1 MVRRVFETL
10 PNLCHLPFAFWFVL
24 NPMSDANPS
33 FAEFKRLAAR
43 GNVVPVYRTV
53 VADLLSPVS
62 AFLSLSPQ
70 YGSARDSHSHS
81 FLLESVEGGERVGR
95 YTFFGIDP
103 FQIVSCRGDR
113 ITVTRGEAVAS
124 ISYRGAGGRR
134 PPLQEETGNVFEFLR
149 QLGAR
154 YKSVEIPGL
163 PPFTAG
169 AVGYLSYEAVRMLER
184 LPPRVAPDVDIDD
197 AVFMYFANVLAFDHV
212 QHRLFLISNV
222 LTEEGK
228 SSLRAKYDAACRHL
242 DHLESLLRRPL
253 RLSRARRPQ
262 GALRVRSNMKRQQYE
277 AMVERSKEYIRAGDI
292 FQVVLSQRMA
302 VPVRVP
308 AFDVYRALRA
318 VNPSPYMYYLRMG
331 ESTVLGSSPEML
343 VKVAGRN
350 VEYRPIAGTRPRG
363 KTEEEDKRF
372 EDEIRSDTKERA
384 EHIMLVDLGRND
396 VGRVCEYSTVR
407 PQQVMFVERYSHVM
421 HLVSQITGH
430 LRPDADTYAA
440 LAACFPAGTLTGA
453 PKVRAMEIID
463 ELEPTR
469 RGLYGGSVLYL
480 DFSGNLNSCIV
491 IRTVLIKDKMAYLQA
506 GAGIVADSVPAR
518 EYEECLNKARAVLR
532 AFELAEK
539 GL

>member
-1 MVRRVFETL
+1 MR
-10 PNLCHLPFAFWFVL
+10 
-24 NPMSDANPS
+24 DANPS
-33 FAEFKRLAAR
+33 FAEFRRLAR
-43 GNVVPVYRTV
+43 HGNVVPVYRTI

-70 YGSARDSHSHS
+70 HGRATDSHSHS

-103 FQIVSCRGDR
+103 FQIVSSRGDR
-113 ITVTRGEAVAS
+113 ITLR
-124 ISYRGAGGRR
+124 RGAER
-134 PPLQEETGNVFEFLR
+134 QEETGNVFEFLR
-149 QLGAR
+149 RLGAR
-154 YKSVEIPGL
+154 YHSVTVPGL

-169 AVGYLSYEAVRMLER
+169 AVGYVSYEAVRMLER
-184 LPPRVAPDVDIDD
+184 LPPRVAPDVDLED
-197 AVFMYFANVLAFDHV
+197 AVFMYFKSLLAFDHV
-212 QHRLFLISNV
+212 KHRLFLISNV
-222 LTEEGK
+222 LTEEGTG
-228 SSLRAKYDAACRHL
+228 SLRTKYDAACRHL

-253 RLSRARRPQ
+253 RLPSRRRPR
-262 GALRVRSNMKRQQYE
+262 GALRVRPNMPRSRYE

-292 FQVVLSQRMA
+292 FQVVLSQRME
-302 VPVRVP
+302 VPVRVA
-308 AFDVYRALRA
+308 AFDVYRALRV
-318 VNPSPYMYYLRMG
+318 VNPSPYMYYLRLG

-363 KTEEEDKRF
+363 RSEEEDRRL
-372 EDEIRSDTKERA
+372 EEELRSDAKECA

-396 VGRVCEYSTVR
+396 VGRVCEFSSVR
-407 PQQVMFVERYSHVM
+407 PQEIMFVERYSHVM
-421 HLVSQITGH
+421 HLVSQITGR

-469 RGLYGGSVLYL
+469 RGLYGGAVLYL

-491 IRTVLIKDKMAYLQA
+491 IRTVLIKGKTAYLQA
-506 GAGIVADSVPAR
+506 GAGIVADSVSAR
-518 EYEECLNKARAVLR
+518 EYEECLNKARGVLR

>member
-1 MVRRVFETL
+1 
-10 PNLCHLPFAFWFVL
+10 
-24 NPMSDANPS
+24 MSDSLPS
-33 FAEFKRLAAR
+33 FAEFKKLAGR
-43 GNVVPVYRTV
+43 GNVVPVYRTI

-62 AFLSLSPQ
+62 AFLRLSPQ
-70 YGSARDSHSHS
+70 HGREGNRHPYS

-95 YTFFGIDP
+95 YTFFGVDP

-113 ITVTRGEAVAS
+113 ITVQHGEGSTEQRVD
-124 ISYRGAGGRR
+124 RR
-134 PPLQEETGNVFEFLR
+134 RVQRNPPPREETGNIFEFLR
-149 QLGAR
+149 GLGAR
-154 YKSVEIPGL
+154 YHSVEIPGL

-169 AVGYLSYEAVRMLER
+169 AVGYLSYEFVRMLER
-184 LPPRVAPDVDIDD
+184 LPPRVPADVDLDD
-197 AVFMYFANVLAFDHV
+197 AVFMYFSTVLAFDHV
-212 QHRLFLISNV
+212 LHRLWLISNV
-222 LTEEGK
+222 LTEEGGG
-228 SSLRAKYDAACRHL
+228 SLRAKYNAACRHL
-242 DHLESLLRRPL
+242 DDLEEQLRRPL
-253 RLSRARRPQ
+253 HAAHVPLPA
-262 GALRVRSNMKRQQYE
+262 GKLRVRANMTRDDYE

-292 FQVVLSQRMA
+292 FQVVLSQRMK

-343 VKVAGRN
+343 VKVAGRD

-363 KTEEEDKRF
+363 KTEEEDKRL
-372 EDEIRSDTKERA
+372 EQELRSDAKELA

-396 VGRVCEYSTVR
+396 VGRVSEFSSVKPR
-407 PQQVMFVERYSHVM
+407 EVMFVERYSHVM
-421 HLVSQITGH
+421 HLVSQITGR
-430 LRPDADTYAA
+430 LRPDADSYAA

-491 IRTVLIKDKMAYLQA
+491 IRTVLIKNKAAYLQA
-506 GAGIVADSVPAR
+506 GAGIVADSVPER

>member
-1 MVRRVFETL
+1 
-10 PNLCHLPFAFWFVL
+10 
-24 NPMSDANPS
+24 MSDALPN
-33 FAEFKRLAAR
+33 FAEFKRLAR
-43 GNVVPVYRTV
+43 QGNVVPVYRSV

-70 YGSARDSHSHS
+70 HGRAAAAHPHS

-113 ITVTRGEAVAS
+113 ITLA
-124 ISYRGAGGRR
+124 RGAHR
-134 PPLQEETGNVFEFLR
+134 QEGTGNIFQFLR
-149 QLGAR
+149 HLGAR
-154 YKSVEIPGL
+154 YHSVAIPGL

-184 LPPRVAPDVDIDD
+184 LPARVAPDVDLAD
-197 AVFMYFANVLAFDHV
+197 AVFMYFSSVLAFDHV
-212 QHRLFLISNV
+212 QHRLFLIANV

-228 SSLRAKYDAACRHL
+228 GSLRAKYDAACRHL
-242 DHLESLLRRPL
+242 DRLEGLLRRPL
-253 RLSRARRPQ
+253 RLPRARWPQ
-262 GALRVRSNMKRQQYE
+262 GSLRVRPNMPRDRYE

-292 FQVVLSQRMA
+292 FQVVLSQRME

-308 AFDVYRALRA
+308 AFEVYRALRV

-343 VKVAGRN
+343 VKVAARN

-363 KTEEEDKRF
+363 KSEEEDKRL
-372 EDEIRSDTKERA
+372 EEELRSDAKERA

-407 PQQVMFVERYSHVM
+407 PQEIMFVERYSHVM

-430 LRPDADTYAA
+430 LRPDADSYAA

-491 IRTVLIKDKMAYLQA
+491 IRTVLIKDKIAYLQA
-506 GAGIVADSVPAR
+506 GAGIVADSDPAR
-518 EYEECLNKARAVLR
+518 EYDECMNKARAVLR

>member
-1 MVRRVFETL
+1 MSESL
-10 PNLCHLPFAFWFVL
+10 PN
-24 NPMSDANPS
+24 
-33 FAEFKRLAAR
+33 FAEFKRLARR
-43 GNVVPVYRTV
+43 GNVVPVYRAV

-62 AFLSLSPQ
+62 AFLSISPQ
-70 YGSARDSHSHS
+70 HGREQSLHSHS
-81 FLLESVEGGERVGR
+81 FLLESVEGGERIGR
-95 YTFFGIDP
+95 YTFFGVDP

-113 ITVTRGEAVAS
+113 ISLQRGS
-124 ISYRGAGGRR
+124 HR
-134 PPLQEETGNVFEFLR
+134 EEHTGNIFEFLR
-149 QLGAR
+149 EIGKR
-154 YKSVEIPGL
+154 YTSVEIPGL

-184 LPPRVAPDVDIDD
+184 LPARVPADVDLDD
-197 AVFMYFANVLAFDHV
+197 AVFMYFSNVLAFDHV
-212 QHRLFLISNV
+212 QHRLYLIANV

-228 SSLRAKYDAACRHL
+228 GSLKSKYDAACRRL
-242 DHLESLLRRPL
+242 DQWESRLNRPL
-253 RLSRARRPQ
+253 NLPRQRKPQGPLKVRHNMTRAR
-262 GALRVRSNMKRQQYE
+262 YE

-292 FQVVLSQRMA
+292 FQVVLSQRME

-318 VNPSPYMYYLRMG
+318 VNPSPYMYYLRIG
-331 ESTVLGSSPEML
+331 DSTVVGSSPEML

-363 KTEEEDKRF
+363 KSEEEDKRL
-372 EDEIRSDTKERA
+372 EAELRSDTKECA

-396 VGRVCEYSTVR
+396 VGRVSEFSSVR
-407 PQQVMFVERYSHVM
+407 PTEVMFVERYSHVM
-421 HLVSQITGH
+421 HLVSQITGK

-453 PKVRAMEIID
+453 PKVRAMEVID

-469 RGLYGGSVLYL
+469 RGLYGGAVLYL
-480 DFSGNLNSCIV
+480 DFSGNLTSCIV
-491 IRTVLIKDKMAYLQA
+491 IRTVLIKDKTAYLQA
-506 GAGIVADSVPAR
+506 GAGIVADSIPAR
-518 EYEECLNKARAVLR
+518 EHEECQNKARAIIR

>member
-1 MVRRVFETL
+1 MSEAS
-10 PNLCHLPFAFWFVL
+10 PN
-24 NPMSDANPS
+24 
-33 FAEFKRLAAR
+33 FAEFKRLAGQ
-43 GNVVPVYRTV
+43 GNVVPVYRAV

-70 YGSARDSHSHS
+70 HGRAAAAHPYS

-103 FQIVSCRGDR
+103 FQVVSCRGDR
-113 ITVTRGEAVAS
+113 ITLVRGHVPDGTG
-124 ISYRGAGGRR
+124 RGAHR
-134 PPLQEETGNVFEFLR
+134 EEGTGNIFQFLR
-149 QLGAR
+149 YLGAR
-154 YKSVEIPGL
+154 YKSVVIPGL

-184 LPPRVAPDVDIDD
+184 LPARVAPDVDLDD
-197 AVFMYFANVLAFDHV
+197 AVFMYFSSLLAFDHV
-212 QHRLFLISNV
+212 QHRLFLIANV

-228 SSLRAKYDAACRHL
+228 GSLRAKYDAACRHL
-242 DHLESLLRRPL
+242 DRLEGLLRRPL
-253 RLSRARRPQ
+253 RLPRSRRPH
-262 GALRVRSNMKRQQYE
+262 GAVRVRPNMPRDRYE

-292 FQVVLSQRMA
+292 FQVVLSQRME

-308 AFDVYRALRA
+308 AFDVYRALRV

-363 KTEEEDKRF
+363 RSEEEDKRL
-372 EDEIRSDTKERA
+372 EGELRSDAKERA

-396 VGRVCEYSTVR
+396 VGRVCEFSTVR
-407 PQQVMFVERYSHVM
+407 PQEIMFVERYSHVM

-491 IRTVLIKDKMAYLQA
+491 IRTVFIKDKVAYLQA

-518 EYEECLNKARAVLR
+518 EYEECMNKARAVLR

>member
-1 MVRRVFETL
+1 M
-10 PNLCHLPFAFWFVL
+10 NNA
-24 NPMSDANPS
+24 DPS
-33 FAEFKRLAAR
+33 FAEFKRLAR
-43 GNVVPVYRTV
+43 QGNVVPVYRTI

-70 YGSARDSHSHS
+70 HGRESNLHPHS

-95 YTFFGIDP
+95 YTFFGVDP
-103 FQIVSCRGDR
+103 FQTVSCRGDR
-113 ITVTRGEAVAS
+113 ITVK
-124 ISYRGAGGRR
+124 RGAHR
-134 PPLQEETGNVFEFLR
+134 EEHTGNVFEFLR

-154 YKSVEIPGL
+154 YRSVAIPGL

-184 LPPRVAPDVDIDD
+184 LPARVAADVDVDD
-197 AVFMYFANVLAFDHV
+197 AVFMYFSNVLAFDHV

-228 SSLRAKYDAACRHL
+228 GSLKSKYDAACRHL
-242 DHLESLLRRPL
+242 DQLES
-253 RLSRARRPQ
+253 RLSRPLKLPRTRKPK
-262 GALRVRSNMKRQQYE
+262 GALRVRTNMPRAHYE

-292 FQVVLSQRMA
+292 FQVVLSQRME

-308 AFDVYRALRA
+308 PFDVYRALRA

-331 ESTVLGSSPEML
+331 DSTVVGSSPEML

-363 KTEEEDKRF
+363 KTEEEDKRL
-372 EDEIRSDTKERA
+372 EEELRSDTKECA

-396 VGRVCEYSTVR
+396 VGRVSEFSSVHPTEI
-407 PQQVMFVERYSHVM
+407 MFVERYSHVM
-421 HLVSQITGH
+421 HLVSQITGR

-469 RGLYGGSVLYL
+469 RGLYGGAVLYL
-480 DFSGNLNSCIV
+480 DFSGNLTSCIV
-491 IRTVLIKDKMAYLQA
+491 IRTVLIKNKTAYLQA

-518 EYEECLNKARAVLR
+518 EYEECQNKARAVLR

>member
-1 MVRRVFETL
+1 MSDSL
-10 PNLCHLPFAFWFVL
+10 PN
-24 NPMSDANPS
+24 
-33 FAEFKRLAAR
+33 FAEFKRLAAQ
-43 GNVVPVYRTV
+43 GNVVPVYRTI

-70 YGSARDSHSHS
+70 QGRDANLHPHS

-103 FQIVSCRGDR
+103 FQIISCRGDR
-113 ITVTRGEAVAS
+113 ITVHRGPH
-124 ISYRGAGGRR
+124 R
-134 PPLQEETGNVFEFLR
+134 EEHTGNVFEFLR
-149 QLGAR
+149 HLGAR
-154 YKSVEIPGL
+154 YKSVDIPGL

-184 LPPRVAPDVDIDD
+184 LPPRVDADVDLDD
-197 AVFMYFANVLAFDHV
+197 AVFMYFSNVLAFDHV

-228 SSLRAKYDAACRHL
+228 GSLRTKYDDACRHL
-242 DHLESLLRRPL
+242 DHLESRLRRPL
-253 RLSRARRPQ
+253 KLSRTRKPK
-262 GALRVRSNMKRQQYE
+262 GPLRVRTNMTRPHYE
-277 AMVERSKEYIRAGDI
+277 AMVVRSKEYIRAGDI
-292 FQVVLSQRMA
+292 FQVVLSQRIE

-318 VNPSPYMYYLRMG
+318 VNPSPYMYYLRLG

-343 VKVAGRN
+343 VKVSGRH

-363 KTEEEDKRF
+363 KTDEEDKRL
-372 EDEIRSDTKERA
+372 EGELRSDAKECA

-396 VGRVCEYSTVR
+396 VGRVSEFSSVR
-407 PQQVMFVERYSHVM
+407 PTDIMFVERYSHVM
-421 HLVSQITGH
+421 HLVSQITGQ
-430 LRPDADTYAA
+430 LRPDADSYAA

-469 RGLYGGSVLYL
+469 RGLYGGAVLYQ

-491 IRTVLIKDKMAYLQA
+491 IRTVLIKDKIAYLQA

-518 EYEECLNKARAVLR
+518 EHEECQNKARAVLR
-532 AFELAEK
+532 AFDLAEK